1 MIVVKGDDGV
11 VIIDTLESCEV
22 AKEVREAFEEVREGP
37 VEIVC
42 WNFSAIRIWANIV
55 KAGWITNSE
64 WN

>member
-1 MIVVKGDDGV
+1 MIVLKGDDGV

-42 WNFSAIRIWANIV
+42 
-55 KAGWITNSE
+55 
-64 WN
+64 